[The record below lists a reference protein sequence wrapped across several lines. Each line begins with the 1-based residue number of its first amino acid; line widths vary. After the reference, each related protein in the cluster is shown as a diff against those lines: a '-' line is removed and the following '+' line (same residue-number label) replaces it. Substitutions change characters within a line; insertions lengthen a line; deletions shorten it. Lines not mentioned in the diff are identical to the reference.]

1 MDIKSLLY
9 KNEAI
14 DEDGSIYFDLSQ
26 ASFDFGD
33 NDPGTVT
40 YLSERYNGRPDLIA
54 IDFLDEPG
62 YLDSVLK
69 VNGVF
74 NPFSVGQGD
83 ILFIPVSPRDN
94 ESAYYFYPQIIKP
107 LEINGTSKST
117 GNTPDQSTV
126 DPERLAR
133 LSQIAS
139 RQPNGVSTPLPPNQM
154 QPGDAFKTELSS
166 GYLAMGT
173 NLPTRLVN
181 T

>member
-1 MDIKSLLY
+1 MEIKSLIY

-14 DEDGSIYFDLSQ
+14 DDDGNIFFDLSQ
-26 ASFDFGD
+26 ASFDFGT
-33 NDPGTVT
+33 NDPGTIT

-74 NPFSVGQGD
+74 NPFSIGQGD
-83 ILFIPVSPRDN
+83 VMFVPISPRDN
-94 ESAYYFYPQIIKP
+94 ESAYYAYPQIIKS
-107 LEINGTSKST
+107 LAIAGTSKST
-117 GNTPDQSTV
+117 GNDSDQATI

-133 LSQIAS
+133 LSNIAS
-139 RQPNGVSTPLPPNQM
+139 KQPNGVSTPLPPNQL
-154 QPGDAFKTELSS
+154 QPGDRSKTELDS
-166 GYLAMGT
+166 GYIAMGT